1 DGDVS
6 NREGHAAKVYF
17 NSLFGKDFSRSQDNP
32 TNAMLNFGYSIL
44 LSIFTRKITSS
55 GYLTQLGIFHENQF
69 NYYNLSSDLME
80 PLRPMIDNIVYF
92 YEPEKFEKEEKIA
105 ILKIMDEEVLVEKT
119 RYTLLNAVNE
129 YCKSVFLALEKG
141 EEQLIKFIDYE
152 L

>member
-1 DGDVS
+1 
-6 NREGHAAKVYF
+6 
-17 NSLFGKDFSRSQDNP
+17 
-32 TNAMLNFGYSIL
+32 
-44 LSIFTRKITSS
+44 
-55 GYLTQLGIFHENQF
+55 
-69 NYYNLSSDLME
+69 ME

-92 YEPEKFEKEEKIA
+92 YEPEKFDKEEKIA
-105 ILKIMDEEVLVEKT
+105 ILKMMDEEVFIGKT